1 MKFSTLTDFSKFQL
15 SAKVLLSILAI
26 GICLGAIDRASAIPT
41 SPTTIP
47 TSPTPTTIPPNAP
60 TTIPTTTTAPAST
73 CANVN
78 INIQNG
84 TPDTVK
90 VTKFEY
96 FDSAQNAFLPKQLL
110 GASGAKELQSGT
122 VHRATRNFAQVGG
135 LRTKFRVTYQHKQG
149 INSFA
154 APVDVTTDPF
164 VCIDGSTHPVLLNI

>member
-1 MKFSTLTDFSKFQL
+1 MNISTLTNLCKFQFP
-15 SAKVLLSILAI
+15 AKVLLSLLAVNL
-26 GICLGAIDRASAIPT
+26 CLGASDHASAA
-41 SPTTIP
+41 SP
-47 TSPTPTTIPPNAP
+47 S
-60 TTIPTTTTAPAST
+60 TALA
-73 CANVN
+73 CANVKV
-78 INIQNG
+78 NIQNG
-84 TPDTVK
+84 TTDIVK

-149 INSFA
+149 INDFA

-164 VCIDGSTHPVLLNI
+164 VCIDGSTHPVLLDK